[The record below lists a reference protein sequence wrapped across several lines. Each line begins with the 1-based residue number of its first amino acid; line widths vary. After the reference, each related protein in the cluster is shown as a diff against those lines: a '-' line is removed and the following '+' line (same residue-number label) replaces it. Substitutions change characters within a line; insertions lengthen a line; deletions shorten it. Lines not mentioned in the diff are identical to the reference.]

1 MHAVGRSG
9 AEGVLLSS
17 ETVSR
22 QNEDFMKVETPV
34 HKIPIKRE
42 REREREGEIERD
54 T

>member
-1 MHAVGRSG
+1 MGRGG
-9 AEGVLLSS
+9 ADGVLSSS

-42 REREREGEIERD
+42 RERGGEGEIERD
-54 T
+54 I